1 MAQASLTAL
10 ESVTLPDGRTLS
22 FSAIGPR
29 DGHPVLYMHGAVGSP
44 LRRVPELDD
53 AIGSLG
59 IRYLMV
65 DRPGFRQSDPVP
77 GRAVVDMA
85 QDVEALADRL
95 GLGRFG
101 VVGVSAGA
109 PYALACA
116 QRLPDRAST
125 AVVSPLS
132 PTTPL
137 HATRGTRLR
146 YRLPLRL
153 MVRMPDT
160 VAWAGNRF
168 AALMRRWPELG
179 VKMMEIGACE
189 ADRTLLA
196 EPAGRQALSESFLGA
211 MRGGAR
217 PMVEDYL
224 VCCRPWGF
232 DPVDVAGPVHVWH
245 GMQDKLVP
253 VMTALHLASALGN
266 SEVSI
271 DLEEGHFFY
280 KRRIVEI
287 LGGVVGRR
295 DRVARPGLAEPQQLL
310 AA

>member
-1 MAQASLTAL
+1 MAHASLTSL
-10 ESVTLPDGRTLS
+10 ESVTLPGGRTLS
-22 FSAIGPR
+22 YAAIGPH

-53 AIGSLG
+53 ALGSLG

-65 DRPGFRQSDPVP
+65 DRPGFRDSDLLP
-77 GRAVVDMA
+77 GRKVVDLA
-85 QDVEALADRL
+85 ADVESLADRL

-116 QRLPDRAST
+116 ARLPDRAST

-132 PTTPL
+132 PHAPL
-137 HATRGTRLR
+137 HASKQTQLR

-153 MVRMPDT
+153 MVRMPAT

-168 AALMRRWPELG
+168 AALMRRRPEVG

-189 ADRTLLA
+189 ADRTLLT
-196 EPAGRQALSESFLGA
+196 EPACRQALAESFLAA

-232 DPVDVAGPVHVWH
+232 EPAEVAGPVQIWH

-253 VMTALHLASALGN
+253 VATALRLASELPNA
-266 SEVSI
+266 EVSI
-271 DLEEGHFFY
+271 DLDQGHFFY
-280 KRRIVEI
+280 KRRIREI
-287 LGGVVGRR
+287 LGGVVN
-295 DRVARPGLAEPQQLL
+295 RPLVEAAPGIADAQAL